1 MKKHIIVLSLL
12 LLSFCN
18 AQAVRSNPV
27 SMKGVIIDQTTNT
40 PLEFGTVVLS
50 DSTGKVIAVNTSNDK
65 GEFTLAAIP
74 AGEYHLKVSY
84 VGYAELIQPISIPEG
99 QAEVNLG
106 NITIEPD
113 AQQLASVVVTAK
125 RPTIERHVDKLVV
138 TIANTIAADNS
149 TAEELLKKAPGV
161 TIDNDGNVM
170 LNGRAVQVWID
181 NRPTHLS
188 GQNLIA
194 LLSATEGSTIDK
206 IEIIDNPSSKYD
218 AAGSAGIIN
227 IKTKKNFL
235 SGFHGNVRTGYTQY
249 IENES
254 GYFYGANASV
264 NLNYRNDIISTFLN
278 YGIQRHEGFAK
289 LTEDVKSNVN
299 GYKRYSSTLL
309 EYSQTPQN
317 IKTGID
323 FFIDKKNTIG
333 LIGGLSFRG
342 GKEKDSGSAIV
353 GPRNAPSE
361 ESVTTGDNTS
371 AFRNATLNLNYTHL
385 FGENSSHDLTANL
398 DYIYY
403 STDPMQYSH
412 TDFHRF
418 SPPKDTTEIFQNNS
432 DQVTQVFSAKIDY
445 TRPIN
450 GKMMME
456 AGGKIG
462 YSRNDSEILRRD
474 FTVTDGWQK
483 NDKLSDDFEYDEM
496 ISALYAN
503 YSWQINKQWSAKAG
517 LRWENTYAKGN
528 WKSVDSL
535 TSQTYNN
542 FFPTLF
548 LGYTPHAMHNL
559 SLSYTRRLQRPN
571 YWQLNPFRRYAGA
584 YTYIEGNPQLSPSYS
599 HNIQLSYTAFQRWN
613 MGMSFSH
620 NKGMIIQVPE
630 FDEDTGQTG
639 YVQGNFGKNYMTS
652 VWVSASMLPF
662 AKWWYFTTAV
672 YASHIWNKDGE
683 VSTQSWHSYININ
696 NTFLLG
702 KTWSAEL
709 TGWMQSPTIWGYY
722 DIKAQGSVS
731 AGVKKTFANNQGA
744 LSLYLDDIF
753 KTQGTNVTM
762 SREGTVRYAENMW
775 STRAIRFS
783 FSWRFGAMSGPAK
796 QRKVGQQEEVGRLG
810 AGDSSGGTGK

>member
-1 MKKHIIVLSLL
+1 NGTGI
-12 LLSFCN
+12 
-18 AQAVRSNPV
+18 
-27 SMKGVIIDQTTNT
+27 KGIIIDGTSST
-40 PLEFGTVVLS
+40 PLEFSTVSLS
-50 DSTGKVIAVNTSNDK
+50 DSTAKVLAVRTTNEK
-65 GEFTLAAIP
+65 GEFILTTIP
-74 AGEYHLKVSY
+74 VGEYNLKVSY
-84 VGYAELIQPISIPEG
+84 VGYAELTQPISVTEG
-99 QAEVNLG
+99 QTEIDLG

-138 TIANTIAADNS
+138 NIANTIAADNS

-161 TIDNDGNVM
+161 TIDRDGNVM

-188 GQNLIA
+188 GQDLVA
-194 LLSATEGSTIDK
+194 LLSATDGSTIDK

-227 IKTKKNFL
+227 IRTKKNFL

-249 IENES
+249 LES
-254 GYFYGANASV
+254 EDGYFYGANASV
-264 NLNYRNDIISTFLN
+264 NLNYRNDLISTFIN
-278 YGIQRHEGFAK
+278 YGIQHMEGFAK
-289 LTEDVKSNVN
+289 LTEDVKSENI
-299 GYKRYSSTLL
+299 GYQRYSSTLL
-309 EYSQTPQN
+309 NYNYTPQN

-333 LIGGLSFRG
+333 LIGGFNLRG
-342 GKEKDSGSAIV
+342 GKERDSGFAIV
-353 GPRNAPSE
+353 GPRNAPIE
-361 ESVTTGDNTS
+361 ESVTIGDNTNS
-371 AFRNATLNLNYTHL
+371 FRNATLNLNYTHL

-403 STDPMQYSH
+403 ATEPKQYSH
-412 TDFHRF
+412 TDFSHF
-418 SPPKDTTEIFQNNS
+418 FPPKDTTETFQNNS

-474 FTVTDGWQK
+474 FTSTGGWQK
-483 NDKLSDDFEYDEM
+483 TDSLSNAFEYDEV

-503 YSWQINKQWSAKAG
+503 YSWQINQQWSAKAG
-517 LRWENTYAKGN
+517 LRWENTYTKGT
-528 WKSVDSL
+528 WKSADSL
-535 TSQTYNN
+535 TSQTYND

-548 LGYTPHAMHNL
+548 LGYNPHAMHNL

-584 YTYIEGNPQLSPSYS
+584 YTYIQGTSDLSPSYS
-599 HNIQLSYTAFQRWN
+599 NNIQLSYTAFQRWN
-613 MGMSFSH
+613 IGMSFSH
-620 NKGMIIQVPE
+620 TKGMIIQVPE
-630 FDEDTGQTG
+630 FDEDTGETG
-639 YVQGNFGKNYMTS
+639 YVQGNFGQNYMTGI
-652 VWVSASMLPF
+652 WVSASMLPL
-662 AKWWYFTTAV
+662 AKWWYFTTTV
-672 YASHIWNKDGE
+672 YGSHISNKDGE
-683 VSTQSWHSYININ
+683 VNTQSWHSYINVN

-702 KTWSAEL
+702 KTWSAEI

-731 AGVKKTFANNQGA
+731 AGVKKTFADNKGA

-753 KTQGTNVTM
+753 KTQSSNVTM
-762 SREGTVRYAENMW
+762 SREGTVRYAENLW
-775 STRAIRFS
+775 SSRAIRFS
-783 FSWRFGAMSGPAK
+783 FSWRFGTMSAPAK
-796 QRKVGQQEEVGRLG
+796 QRKVSQQEEVQRMG
-810 AGDSSGGTGK
+810 AGDSGAR